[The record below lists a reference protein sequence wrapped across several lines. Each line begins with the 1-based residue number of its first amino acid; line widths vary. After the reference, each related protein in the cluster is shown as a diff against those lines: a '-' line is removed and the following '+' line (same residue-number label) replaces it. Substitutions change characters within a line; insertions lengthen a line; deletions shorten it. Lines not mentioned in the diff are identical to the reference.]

1 VSAIS
6 VQSLTFRYGATHVLH
21 DVSVEIQER
30 KFTAILGR
38 NGSGKST
45 LMRILAGLL
54 PYQNGT
60 VLLMGN
66 DMKSLSPRS
75 CADLVG
81 FLPQFHKP
89 VFPFSVTDV
98 VMTGRA
104 RFIGLLPSKT
114 DHHAVGMALER
125 VGASHLALRPYTDL
139 SGGEQQLV
147 LIARLL
153 AQNPK
158 ILLLDEPTSHLDIG
172 NQSKLFGLLRSFV
185 NDGLTVCAVLHDPS
199 SAFLYA
205 DEFLFTG
212 RKSVCCVSEGR
223 SSCDTAFLKEIF
235 DTDLDIIQHKGYPV
249 VVPRI

>member
-1 VSAIS
+1 MSAIS
-6 VQSLTFRYGATHVLH
+6 VQSLTFGYGTSHVLE

-30 KFTAILGR
+30 KFTAILGK

-45 LMRILAGLL
+45 LLRIIAGLL
-54 PYQNGT
+54 PFHRGT
-60 VLLMGN
+60 INLMGE
-66 DMKSLSPRS
+66 DMKSLSPRR

-104 RFIGLLPSKT
+104 RFIGLSPSIT
-114 DHHAVGMALER
+114 DRNAVGKALER
-125 VGASHLALRPYTDL
+125 VGVSRLASRPYTDL

-147 LIARLL
+147 LISRLL

-158 ILLLDEPTSHLDIG
+158 ILLLDEPTSHLDLG

-205 DEFLFTG
+205 DDFLFTG
-212 RKSVCCVSEGR
+212 RKSVCRISAGS
-223 SSCDTAFLKEIF
+223 SSCDSAFLKEIF
-235 DTDLDIIQHKGYPV
+235 DTDLEIIQHRGYPV